1 MKKYLFFASLAVLFL
16 GFAFGIIYAMRTS
29 KSTFVPNFELP
40 QASISE
46 GDEPQSEPAPKTW
59 QHRFS
64 QSEPKDYS
72 PAAERFAMRFE
83 VDTSMFRPKSK
94 YYQLSIDKNSIYS
107 MFALKQILNSYK
119 VKYSLTRTSE
129 ALDIFLETDKQ
140 ALLEDI
146 VKNLKQY
153 DINAKFKEVWL

>member
-1 MKKYLFFASLAVLFL
+1 MKKYIFFMSLGVLFL
-16 GFAFGIIYAMRTS
+16 GFSLGMVLAFRTS

-40 QASISE
+40 QAEIVE
-46 GDEPQSEPAPKTW
+46 QDESQQDETPKTW
-59 QHRFS
+59 QERFS
-64 QSEPKDYS
+64 QREQTDYS
-72 PAAERFAMRFE
+72 PAAERFVMRFE
-83 VDTSMFRPKSK
+83 VDTSVLRPKSK
-94 YYQLSIDKNSIYS
+94 YYQLSIDKNNIYS

-129 ALDIFLETDKQ
+129 VLDIFLDTDKQ
-140 ALLEDI
+140 SLLESI